1 MRKVLGIMETTKIAL
16 FKGNKIQKT
25 IHKND
30 NKIFC
35 RHDYKNA
42 IKVGNID
49 YQCPLC
55 GKLLDPK
62 EWFLMN
68 SFEFIEVFTENK
80 KAAKRNRSVVSKVR
94 NKTKKEIGRSV
105 ISKKK

>member
-1 MRKVLGIMETTKIAL
+1 METTKIAL

-42 IKVGNID
+42 IKIGNID

-62 EWFLMN
+62 EWFFMN
-68 SFEFIEVFTENK
+68 NFEFIEVFTKNK
-80 KAAKRNRSVVSKVR
+80 KVAKRGGSVVGKVR
-94 NKTKKEIGRSV
+94 EDTKKEIGRSV
-105 ISKKK
+105 ISKIK